1 MAQDKE
7 LIESALLVVRWQ
19 RGERGAFEG
28 IVRLWEKSLFYY
40 LRRLA
45 PSEAVAWELLQE
57 TWVKV
62 LRSLKSLREPRALPA
77 FLYRTARNAAITHL
91 RRPEMME
98 QESDHFDPEMGGDAV
113 VSFDDAEEV
122 HRALEQLPLLQREV
136 LTLFFLQEL
145 TLEEMGTLLGIP
157 VGTVKSRLHYAKRAI
172 QRILCKGDD
181 HGERELSQGAAQR
194 AGDVAGASGGLSEGS

>member
-1 MAQDKE
+1 MPQDKE
-7 LIESALLVVRWQ
+7 FIESALLVVRWQ
-19 RGERGAFEG
+19 RGERAAFEG
-28 IVRLWEKSLFYY
+28 IVKLWEQSLFYY

-57 TWVKV
+57 TWVKA

-98 QESDHFDPEMGGDAV
+98 QEPEHFDPEMGGDAV

-122 HRALEQLPLLQREV
+122 HRALERLPLLQREV

-145 TLEEMGTLLGIP
+145 TLEEMGTLLGVP

-172 QRILCKGDD
+172 QKILTEGDD
-181 HGERELSQGAAQR
+181 DGQRELSQGASER
-194 AGDVAGASGGLSEGS
+194 AGNLSGTPSGLSEGT

>member
-1 MAQDKE
+1 MPEDKE
-7 LIESALLVVRWQ
+7 IIESALLVVRWQ
-19 RGERGAFEG
+19 RGDRSAFEG
-28 IVRLWEKSLFYY
+28 IVKLWEKSLFYY

-91 RRPEMME
+91 RRPELME
-98 QESDHFDPEMGGDAV
+98 LESDHFDPEMGGDAV
-113 VSFDDAEEV
+113 VSFDDADEV
-122 HRALEQLPLLQREV
+122 HRALERLPLLQREA

-145 TLEEMGTLLGIP
+145 TLEEMGTLLGVP
-157 VGTVKSRLHYAKRAI
+157 VGTVKSRLHYAKQAI
-172 QRILCKGDD
+172 QKILSEGDD
-181 HGERELSQGAAQR
+181 NAQRDLSQGPSER
-194 AGDVAGASGGLSEGS
+194 AGNFSGTPSGLSEGA